1 MISSSHPRF
10 AGLAPLVIA
19 AAAAVLLAPAAA
31 AGQAS
36 GSDDVTFT
44 RDIVPIMQRSCQGCH
59 RPNSLAP
66 MSLITYEE
74 VRPWARSIKNR
85 TGLRNRMGVMPPWY
99 LEKDVGIQAIKDDM
113 SLSEEEITAIA
124 RWVDNGAPRGNPDDL
139 PPPLEFAA
147 PGDWEMGEPDLVVV
161 GPSATRAADDPDWWG
176 ALPPV
181 ETGLTEDRY
190 VKTMQ
195 VKEVGESAR
204 TIGGRF
210 IYHHAFFSLID
221 EEGNQLDNGDWPTIH
236 DLRNN
241 PRGFTFDAG
250 AGRFVPGNSRLQWD
264 NVHLHSNGEDTTARL
279 EVAFQFHPRGYEP
292 TKKIGRIGFGTAE
305 IDILPNQDGQ
315 VRHFYQTLQQNVK
328 LIMYAPHMHAAGVR
342 MCMEAIWGGRVETL
356 NCAGYD
362 HNWLRY
368 YRYEEDAM
376 PLLPK
381 GTILHGIGYFDS
393 TETNPNIVDPRN
405 WTGFGHRAIDNM
417 LLVLAP
423 AFILSDEEFEAEMAK
438 RRERLQL
445 TEGDTVLGCPLC
457 GFDELPQSP
466 ARPAANQ
473 Q

>member
-1 MISSSHPRF
+1 
-10 AGLAPLVIA
+10 
-19 AAAAVLLAPAAA
+19 
-31 AGQAS
+31 
-36 GSDDVTFT
+36 
-44 RDIVPIMQRSCQGCH
+44 
-59 RPNSLAP
+59 
-66 MSLITYEE
+66 MSLT
-74 VRPWARSIKNR
+74 
-85 TGLRNRMGVMPPWY
+85 
-99 LEKDVGIQAIKDDM
+99 
-113 SLSEEEITAIA
+113 EEEIATIA
-124 RWVDNGAPRGNPDDL
+124 AWVDGGAPRGNPEDM
-139 PPPLEFAA
+139 PPPLAFAA
-147 PGDWEMGEPDLVVV
+147 PGEWEMGEPDLVVV
-161 GPSATRAADDPDWWG
+161 GPSASRDADEPDWWG

-190 VKTMQ
+190 VKTIQ
-195 VKEVGESAR
+195 VKEVGDSAR

-221 EEGNQLDNGDWPTIH
+221 EDNNQLDNGDWPTIH
-236 DLRNN
+236 DMRNN
-241 PRGFTFDAG
+241 PRGFTFDPE

-264 NVHLHSNGEDTTARL
+264 NVHLHSNGEDTTAHL
-279 EVAFQFHPRGYEP
+279 EVAFLFHPRGYEP

-305 IDILPNQDGQ
+305 IDILPNQAGQ
-315 VRHFYQTLQQNVK
+315 VQHFYQTLQQNVK
-328 LIMYAPHMHAAGVR
+328 LTMYAPHMHAAGVR
-342 MCMEAIWGGRVETL
+342 MCMEAIWAGRVETL

-423 AFILSDEEFEAEMAK
+423 AFILTDDEFEAEMTA

-457 GFDELPQSP
+457 GFDELPRQP
-466 ARPAANQ
+466 ARPAADQ

>member
-1 MISSSHPRF
+1 MTPTTRRRF
-10 AGLAPLVIA
+10 GGFSPLGV
-19 AAAAVLLAPAAA
+19 AAAAVLLLAPAAA
-31 AGQAS
+31 LGQTSA
-36 GSDDVTFT
+36 SDDVTFT

-147 PGDWEMGEPDLVVV
+147 PGDWEMGDPDLVVV
-161 GPSATRAADDPDWWG
+161 GPSATRTADDPDWWG

-221 EEGNQLDNGDWPTIH
+221 EDGNQLDNGDWPTIH

-241 PRGFTFDAG
+241 PRGFTFDPG

-279 EVAFQFHPRGYEP
+279 EVAFKFHPRGYEP